1 MRTLALVVALAA
13 CGSSTKSSTEPE
25 PAAGTLL
32 DCAKVAEHVATTV
45 DASKRRSGITHG
57 PVKEMVSIRCETDAW
72 SDETKQCLYAIKTV
86 QEGRACATGMTDVQ
100 RTALKAHAK
109 SLRPPNGSASEEDD
123 HSGDWIKHVVEE

>member
-1 MRTLALVVALAA
+1 MRTLVLVVALGA
-13 CGSSTKSSTEPE
+13 CSGSNKSPAEPE

-45 DASKRRSGITHG
+45 DASKPRSGITHG
-57 PVKEMVSIRCETDAW
+57 PVKEMVTIRCETDAW
-72 SDETKQCLYAIKTV
+72 SDETKQCLYAINTV

-100 RTALKAHAK
+100 RTALKTHAK
-109 SLRPPNGSASEEDD
+109 SLRAPTGSEEED